1 MAQKSKIYTRTGDN
15 GTTSLANGQR
25 VPKDHIRLEA
35 YGTIDELNAHLG
47 LLQALWT
54 EGEEKQ
60 MLLNIQHTLF
70 DIGAILAT
78 PGQPDKTNTAPG
90 HLNDALTRLEKSI
103 DELDENLPALR
114 AFILPT
120 GNVVSA
126 QCHVCRTVC
135 RRAERRILSLAA
147 EAQIAEE
154 ILSYI
159 NRLSDFLF
167 ILARKANFNANT
179 DEIIWQRY
187 RDL

>member
-1 MAQKSKIYTRTGDN
+1 MTQKSKIYTRTGDS

-35 YGTIDELNAHLG
+35 YGTVDELNAHLG

-60 MLLNIQHTLF
+60 ILSNIQHTLF
-70 DIGAILAT
+70 NIGAVLAT
-78 PGQPDKTNTAPG
+78 PEQQDKTKTDTEYLSGTLA
-90 HLNDALTRLEKSI
+90 RLEQAI

-114 AFILPT
+114 AFILPA

-135 RRAERRILSLAA
+135 RRAERRILSLAK
-147 EAQIAEE
+147 EATIAEE

-179 DEIIWQRY
+179 DEIIWQRH